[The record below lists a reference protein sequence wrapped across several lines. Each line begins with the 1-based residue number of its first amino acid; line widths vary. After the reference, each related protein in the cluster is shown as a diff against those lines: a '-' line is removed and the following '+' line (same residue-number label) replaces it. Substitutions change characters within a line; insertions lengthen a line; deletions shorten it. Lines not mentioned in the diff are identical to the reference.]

1 MRSIEIVINP
11 KGEVRLQTKGYAG
24 AECRQASAEI
34 EKALG
39 IVQSD
44 QPTAEMYTPCTASQ
58 TQTTR
63 S

>member
-1 MRSIEIVINP
+1 MRSIEVVIDAR
-11 KGEVRLQTKGYAG
+11 GEVRLQTKGYTG

-44 QPTAEMYTPCTASQ
+44 QPTAEMYTASTASQ